1 MAKSRQLKSNSAKN
15 NIGTDFLHNLYSEVS
30 LETKD
35 PQPYY
40 IVHKDTFKTFLY
52 EHKDSLNYGDK
63 ALGFLGIEVSIIVSL
78 LTCSFNDVIGKE
90 SKIIVEGNTIQ
101 GFFLCSALVIGGFLL
116 YYGIK
121 WLCNIKKSSI
131 NYMCD
136 ELEKKSSLLVG
147 KNNIQE
153 ETSMEMSIVNT
164 QAVISTQQQKKQGI
178 CISDNQGDNINP
190 NDNIES
196 H

>member
-1 MAKSRQLKSNSAKN
+1 MAKSKQSKGNSPES

-52 EHKDSLNYGDK
+52 EHKESLNYGDK
-63 ALGFLGIEVSIIVSL
+63 ALVFLGIEVSIIVSL
-78 LTCSFNDVIGKE
+78 LTCSFNDVVGKE

-101 GFFLCSALVIGGFLL
+101 GFFLCSALVIGIFLL

-121 WLCNIKKSSI
+121 WLFNIKKSSI
-131 NYMCD
+131 NYMCS

-153 ETSMEMSIVNT
+153 ETSQDIVNT
-164 QAVISTQQQKKQGI
+164 QAVISTQQQNQQGVFI
-178 CISDNQGDNINP
+178 ANNKAENINP

>member
-1 MAKSRQLKSNSAKN
+1 MTKSKQSKGNSPKS

-52 EHKDSLNYGDK
+52 EHKESLNYGDK
-63 ALGFLGIEVSIIVSL
+63 TLGFLGIEVSIIVSL
-78 LTCSFNDVIGKE
+78 LTCSFNDVVGKE

-101 GFFLCSALVIGGFLL
+101 GFFLCSALVIGVFLL

-121 WLCNIKKSSI
+121 WLFNIKKSSI
-131 NYMCD
+131 NYMCS

-153 ETSMEMSIVNT
+153 ETSQDIVNT
-164 QAVISTQQQKKQGI
+164 QAVISTQQQNQQGVFI
-178 CISDNQGDNINP
+178 ANNKAENINP